1 MNGSVYMKRLLLLR
15 HAKSSWD
22 QPDLP
27 DFDRPLNK
35 RGKRDAP
42 LMASRLR
49 ERGEKPE
56 LILSSPAERAI
67 KTARVVAEE
76 LGIMKKKVVA
86 NNEIYL
92 ASADEL
98 LIILRGLDE
107 SYNRVLLCGHNPGI
121 TNLCNFLA
129 DLKIDNIPTCGVV
142 CLDMIIDSWSG
153 LGQASGTLVYF
164 DYPKKN

>member
-1 MNGSVYMKRLLLLR
+1 MKRLMLMR

-42 LMASRLR
+42 LMARRLC
-49 ERGEKPE
+49 ELGEKPD

-67 KTARVVAEE
+67 RTAMVVAEE
-76 LGIMKKKVVA
+76 LGIPKKKIVE
-86 NNEIYL
+86 NDDIYL
-92 ASADEL
+92 ADVEL
-98 LIILRGLDE
+98 LLEILRGLDD
-107 SYNRVLLCGHNPGI
+107 SHKRVLLCGHNPGM
-121 TNLCNFLA
+121 TNLCNYLA
-129 DLKIDNIPTCGVV
+129 DMNIENIPTCAVV
-142 CLDMIIDSWSG
+142 CLKIAIASWSE

-164 DYPKKN
+164 EYPKKN

>member
-1 MNGSVYMKRLLLLR
+1 MKRLVLMR

-49 ERGEKPE
+49 ELGKKPD
-56 LILSSPAERAI
+56 LILTSPAVRAI
-67 KTARVVAEE
+67 STAIVVAEE
-76 LGIMKKKVVA
+76 FGIPKKKIVE
-86 NNEIYL
+86 NNNIYL

-98 LIILRGLDE
+98 LEILRGLDD
-107 SYNRVLLCGHNPGI
+107 SRNRVLLCGHNPGM
-121 TNLCNFLA
+121 TKLCNLLA
-129 DLKIDNIPTCGVV
+129 DLNIDNIPTCGVA
-142 CLDMIIDSWSG
+142 CLEMAIDSWAE
-153 LGQASGTLVYF
+153 LKQASATLVYLE
-164 DYPKKN
+164 YPKKH